1 MAFTSGRGTTKHCCW
16 GLCKSD
22 SRYIEKTPV
31 TVFINFPKL
40 GKIKDSMTE
49 WEKGQAMLKTEKAKR
64 WVHACGRTKFTLN
77 NITKDTFI
85 CSLHFVGG
93 KGPTDDNPHPINAT
107 LTDIEARKVE
117 TRKRKK
123 PTERTQHIIPKK
135 MKCDNVLN
143 STFLDSVNDSSN
155 ILNSTF
161 LNSLNDTSNH
171 TGDDLI
177 DTNNIEDRVIESR
190 LEKSTQTKD
199 KYLLASKIETMI
211 LRNNSIVQIDSPS
224 IVNLNPMSPDLI
236 LESEKKCKYFTG
248 LFPNEF
254 KALYEFLGEA
264 KFSLTY
270 WNKTNIK
277 STKLSIHEQLFVTL
291 LRLRRGFNIL
301 TIAHLYS
308 VSESYIRSIFTTW
321 IMFIFHHFKDH
332 SSLMF
337 PDRQS
342 FKHFMPKIFKRFK
355 NIRASIDC
363 TEFKCEMPRNY
374 AQQGNTYSSYKHHCT
389 MKCLIAVNP
398 NGAASFVSDLYEGS
412 IGDVAIFEQCGI
424 MKHINPQDAFL
435 VDKGFTI
442 QHLLLSKQSTIFI
455 PPFLGKR
462 EKFTKEEVLLT
473 KRIAKARIHVER
485 YNERLK
491 KFRLIDRVIPL
502 NLKPI
507 ASQLV
512 FVAACLVN
520 FQECLCT

>member
-1 MAFTSGRGTTKHCCW
+1 M
-16 GLCKSD
+16 
-22 SRYIEKTPV
+22 EKTPPG

-49 WEKGQAMLKTEKAKR
+49 WEKGQAKLKTEKAKR
-64 WVHACGRTKFTLN
+64 WVHACGRTNFTVN
-77 NITKDTFI
+77 SITKDTYI
-85 CSLHFVGG
+85 CSIHFVGG
-93 KGPTDDNPHPINAT
+93 KGPTDDNPHPINAS
-107 LTDIEARKVE
+107 LTDIEASNME

-123 PTERTQHIIPKK
+123 PKERTQNIATKK
-135 MKCDNVLN
+135 IKCGSNILH
-143 STFLDSVNDSSN
+143 STFLDSFNDSTN
-155 ILNSTF
+155 N
-161 LNSLNDTSNH
+161 
-171 TGDDLI
+171 TGDDLVDI
-177 DTNNIEDRVIESR
+177 SNIEDTVIESKSG
-190 LEKSTQTKD
+190 KSTQTND

-211 LRNNSIVQIDSPS
+211 LKNNSIVGIDSPS
-224 IVNLNPMSPDLI
+224 IVYLHPMSPDLI

-254 KALYEFLGEA
+254 KTLFEFLGEA

-270 WNKTNIK
+270 WNKGNIK
-277 STKLSIHEQLFVTL
+277 STKLSIREQLFVTL

-308 VSESYIRSIFTTW
+308 VSESYVRSIFTTW

-332 SSLMF
+332 SHLMF

-342 FKHFMPKIFKRFK
+342 FKHYMPKIFKRFK

-442 QHLLLSKQSTIFI
+442 QHLLLSKQATIFI

-485 YNERLK
+485 FNERLK
-491 KFRLIDRVIPL
+491 
-502 NLKPI
+502 
-507 ASQLV
+507 
-512 FVAACLVN
+512 
-520 FQECLCT
+520 